1 MNSSPMETL
10 RNAARLVRDAVFG
23 TGEDFT
29 QGSLP
34 RAVAL
39 LAIPM
44 VLEMSM
50 ESLFGFADAM
60 FVSRLGKEALAAVV
74 LTESF
79 LTILFGV
86 AIGLSFATTAMV
98 ARRIGEHDAS
108 GAAVA
113 AAQALW
119 VGVAVSVAIAAI
131 GSLGARRL
139 LGLMGA
145 SAEVIG
151 GGAIYTSIL
160 LGSSVTIFL
169 LFLLNAVFRGAGDA
183 AIALRVLMVSNGLN
197 IILDPCLIFGL
208 GPFPELGL
216 AGAATAT
223 AIGRGTGVA
232 LQLWVLLSGHGR
244 VHLRWQDLRPDWK
257 VMASL
262 VRVSVNGILQM
273 EIGMASWVALVRIMS
288 TFGSEALAGYGLA
301 IRTVIVVLMP
311 AWGMSNAAATLV
323 GQSLGAG
330 KPDRAER
337 AVYLTGFY
345 NMCFLGAVGLVFL
358 VAAERVLSVY
368 GADPAVIPYG
378 VDCLRY
384 LSYAYLFYAW
394 GMVLIQAFN
403 GAGDTWTPTKINF
416 FCFWLCQI
424 PMAYGLALHTGL
436 GPRGVY
442 LAIAVAESLLAAVA
456 MVLFRRGRWK
466 TQKI

>member
-1 MNSSPMETL
+1 M
-10 RNAARLVRDAVFG
+10 ARLRRIYGVLRDAVLG

-29 QGSLP
+29 QGSLS

-60 FVSRLGKEALAAVV
+60 FVSRLGKNALAAVV

-86 AIGLSFATTAMV
+86 AIGLSMSTTAMV
-98 ARRIGEHDAS
+98 ARRTGEKDRR

-119 VGVAVSVAIAAI
+119 IGVGVSVVIAIA

-139 LGLMGA
+139 LALMGA
-145 SAEVIG
+145 SGEVIA
-151 GGAIYTSIL
+151 GGAVYTAIL
-160 LGSSVTIFL
+160 LGTSVTIFL

-183 AIALRVLMVSNGLN
+183 AIALRALMISNAIN
-197 IILDPCLIFGL
+197 IVLDPCLIFGL
-208 GPFPELGL
+208 GPFPEMGL

-232 LQLWVLLSGHGR
+232 FQLWVLFSGAGR
-244 VHLRWQDLRPDWK
+244 IHLRADELRPDWA
-257 VMASL
+257 VMANL
-262 VRVSVNGILQM
+262 LRVSATGILQV
-273 EIGMASWVALVRIMS
+273 EVGMASWIGMVRIMS

-301 IRTVIVVLMP
+301 IRTVIVVILP

-337 AVYLTGFY
+337 AVYLTGLY
-345 NMCFLGAVGLVFL
+345 NMIFLGIVGVVFL
-358 VAAERVLSVY
+358 VAAGPILRIY
-368 GADPAVIPYG
+368 DPDPAVIPYG
-378 VDCLRY
+378 VDCLRF
-384 LSYAYLFYAW
+384 LSYGYLFYAW
-394 GMVLIQAFN
+394 GMVLTQAFN
-403 GAGDTWTPTKINF
+403 GAGDTMTPTLINLF
-416 FCFWLCQI
+416 AFWVCQI
-424 PMAYGLALHTGL
+424 PMAYVLGLHTPL
-436 GPRGVY
+436 GPKGVY
-442 LAIAVAESLLAAVA
+442 LALTVAESLLAVVA
-456 MVLFRRGRWK
+456 MVVFRRGKWK
-466 TQKI
+466 EQRI

>member
-1 MNSSPMETL
+1 MKSRFRSLAQIL
-10 RNAARLVRDAVFG
+10 REALVGGGR
-23 TGEDFT
+23 DFT
-29 QGSLP
+29 QGSLS
-34 RAVAL
+34 RSVAL

-60 FVSRLGKEALAAVV
+60 FVSRLGKNALAAVV

-79 LTILFGV
+79 LTILFGI
-86 AIGLSFATTAMV
+86 AIGLSMSTTAMV
-98 ARRIGEHDAS
+98 ARRIGEHDRE

-119 VGVAVSVAIAAI
+119 IGVAVSTVTAAA
-131 GSLGARRL
+131 GSMGARRL
-139 LGLMGA
+139 LTIMGA
-145 SAEVIG
+145 SPEVIG
-151 GGAIYTSIL
+151 GGAIYTAIL

-183 AIALRVLMVSNGLN
+183 SIALRALMISNALN
-197 IILDPCLIFGL
+197 LVLDPCLIFGL

-232 LQLWVLLSGHGR
+232 FQLWVLFSGHGR
-244 VHLRWQDLRPDWK
+244 IRLRRENLKPVWP

-262 VRVSVNGILQM
+262 LRVSATGILQV
-273 EIGMASWVALVRIMS
+273 EVGMASWIGMVRIMS

-301 IRTVIVVLMP
+301 IRTVIVVILP

-345 NMCFLGAVGLVFL
+345 NMCFLGLVGALFL
-358 VAAERVLSVY
+358 LAADPILRVY
-368 GADPAVIPYG
+368 DPDPAVIPYG

-384 LSYAYLFYAW
+384 LSYGYLFYAW
-394 GMVLIQAFN
+394 GMVLTQAFN
-403 GAGDTWTPTKINF
+403 GAGDTVTPTLINV
-416 FCFWLCQI
+416 FCFWVCQI
-424 PMAYGLALHTGL
+424 PMAYYLGLHTAM
-436 GPRGVY
+436 GPKGVY
-442 LAIAVAESLLAAVA
+442 LSLTVTESLLAVVA
-456 MVLFRRGRWK
+456 MWMFRRGTWK